1 MPLDGAR
8 KDIAINSAVPDTV
21 YVALHTGYPATLLN
35 EIADIPRQAVTVPRS
50 NDESGTQTCTGAPVC
65 MFTVSSDT
73 IVGGVGIWDSPTTGD
88 GNRIAYFD
96 NADISVAVND
106 KVSVNTLVFGA
117 EDIAGK

>member
-8 KDIAINSAVPDTV
+8 KDIAINAAVPDTV
-21 YVALHTGYPATLLN
+21 YVALHTGYPATIAN
-35 EIADIPRQAVTVPRS
+35 EVSDIPRQAVTVPRS
-50 NDESGTQTCTGAPVC
+50 TDGSGTQVC
-65 MFTVSSDT
+65 VGTPICLFTVSSDT
-73 IVGGVGIWDSPTTGD
+73 IVGSVGIWDSPNTGD
-88 GNRIAYFD
+88 GNRLAYFD